1 MLEQEKLVYDTKKGQ
16 NNDWLQGIGRVTRDL
31 PRKGMKKL
39 SGVTPMFYILVE
51 VLASK
56 VQTIQMVYLKYV

>member
-1 MLEQEKLVYDTKKGQ
+1 MLEQEKLVYGTKKCQ

-31 PRKGMKKL
+31 PRNDMKKL
-39 SGVTPMFYILVE
+39 SVVTPMFYILVE